1 MRNSAAVLLA
11 QSSLYQQ
18 AARKGLQQDAGAGQG
33 ITNCPQAL
41 TKMKKMVNPYE
52 YVRAHISEINFQV
65 LSADQIES
73 LGVAEIVRKE
83 IYDPMTRMPMDGGPL
98 DQRLGLSRKDGKCRT
113 CSEPLASCSGHF
125 GWYKLALPVFHAG
138 FFRHVYVI
146 CQMICKSCSRVMLD
160 PTKKMKYIQSL
171 RSSSE
176 LGQKRII
183 SKISSECKKTTVCF
197 YCKSVNGK
205 IKKASGMKIF
215 LDASEKGA
223 PALKEDLNALRCL
236 NLFRNIPADE
246 YALLGINQSPVN
258 FLIER
263 IVIPPASIR
272 PSVPVGQDGSNED
285 DLTVKISEIIH
296 CNQILVSSVQKGCP
310 YSVIL
315 EDWDFLQSQCAQL
328 IQPDSSG
335 KQIKGLLQRLKGK
348 HGRFR
353 GNLSGKRVDFSS
365 RTVISPDPNLQV
377 DQVGVPRHIAK
388 VLTIPER
395 VTEFNIKKLQ
405 RLVVNGE
412 KYPGANYII
421 YTNAPQPTS
430 GGSSGVLQDAQ
441 SAGSS
446 SVNAKSKTVSGG
458 AHKTARQNTGS
469 AGAPGQEM
477 KVFLKYGDRR
487 RAAQSLSIGDIVE
500 RHLQDGDIVL
510 FNRQPSLHRLSIM
523 AHRVK
528 VHADKTFKLNECVC
542 TPYNAD
548 FDGDEMNMHVLQTY
562 ESRAEAGE
570 LMGIKVNLLN
580 PRNGEPLIAAIQ
592 DFITGAYLLTSRNT
606 FFTAAEMGQYTSNL
620 HIRISTRPA
629 IVRPYRLYTGKQLV
643 QAMLDEACCS
653 EPGKESA
660 ERHERARTG
669 SRVDVT
675 LISRNRTYVSDWDVK
690 DGYFVVVRN
699 NYLFGRMDKSIIG
712 TENKETSLLY
722 VLSRKSN
729 TSVLRFLALIS
740 RLRFLTNFGFSMGLD
755 DVTPN
760 SRLNNEKARLFERE
774 YAKINTKIDDYRAKN
789 LELEPGCSLEETL
802 ESHIKSILNSLRES
816 CGNLCI
822 GKLNINNVPIIMHNC
837 GSKGSKINISQ
848 MVACVG
854 QQIISGK
861 RVPNGFSRRT
871 LPHFEPESKAPCDKG
886 FVASSFRSGLTSPE
900 FFFHAVSGREGLV
913 DTAVKTAE
921 TGYMQRRLMKALED
935 LSVMYDG
942 TVRSPDGS
950 LVQYVYGEDCMDPCL
965 VEGSEKV
972 RMDVLYEEVA
982 AEINHHLAA
991 GRDWSGRAVYKD
1003 TRKPEL
1009 QQDRTGEQIEKFL
1022 EEMLS
1027 KRGSPLLREYVQRN
1041 KERFVALFKHVYEQ
1055 KLESAKVEPGTAVG
1069 ALACQSIGEPG
1080 TQMTL
1085 KTFHFAGV
1093 ASMNITLGVPR
1104 LKEIINAVKNISTP
1118 IIKACLCCTDSLEEA
1133 RRIKGRI
1140 DRVYLKDI
1148 VSSITE
1154 IYTKNDIFLELEV
1167 SLQTISNL
1175 RLEIGLDHI
1184 KTVIDSEISSRTH
1197 VSKAHAGKSDVEVPF
1212 RADTGKFHFESYVK
1226 ENKIV
1231 LRTNRE
1237 DNKYFEMKGL
1247 KRALD
1252 LIIVSRIKTVK
1263 RVVLAKD
1270 GEYKLFVEG
1279 TGLRQILGTEGV
1291 DYKRTTTNN
1300 IMEIEGTLGIEA
1312 TRESIIREMQYT
1324 VSSHGIKIDV
1334 RHLMLLADT
1343 MTSRGELLGIT
1354 RFGIS
1359 KMKGSTLMLASFEQT
1374 GDHLFDAAIR
1384 NKGGAIKGVSE
1395 SIIMGRPISMGT
1407 GGVELFYKKQ
1417 FSS

>member
-1 MRNSAAVLLA
+1 M
-11 QSSLYQQ
+11 
-18 AARKGLQQDAGAGQG
+18 
-33 ITNCPQAL
+33 
-41 TKMKKMVNPYE
+41 MKQMVNPYE

-83 IYDPMTRMPMDGGPL
+83 IYDPVTRMPMDGGPL

-113 CSEPLASCSGHF
+113 CSEPLSSCSGHF
-125 GWYKLALPVFHAG
+125 GWYRLALPVFHAG
-138 FFRHVYVI
+138 FFRHIYVI
-146 CQMICKSCSRVMLD
+146 CQMICKNCSRVMLD
-160 PTKKMKYIQSL
+160 PSKKMKYLQSL
-171 RSSSE
+171 RSSTE
-176 LGQKRII
+176 LGQKRIV
-183 SKISSECKKTTVCF
+183 SKITSECKKTTICF
-197 YCKSVNGK
+197 YCKSSNGK
-205 IKKASGMKIF
+205 LRKASGMKIF
-215 LDASEKGA
+215 LDASEKET

-236 NLFRNIPADE
+236 NLFRNIPVDE

-377 DQVGVPRHIAK
+377 DQVGVPKHIAK

-395 VTEFNIKKLQ
+395 VTEFNIKKL
-405 RLVVNGE
+405 RKLVVSGE
-412 KYPGANYII
+412 MYPGANYVI
-421 YTNAPQPTS
+421 YTNTPQQTN
-430 GGSSGVLQDAQ
+430 GGNVGACQDTQ
-441 SAGSS
+441 STFKDKINIENVESTEAYNSP
-446 SVNAKSKTVSGG
+446 VDAHKSKKVADK
-458 AHKTARQNTGS
+458 AHRLPRKNIGTLAETM
-469 AGAPGQEM
+469 GQEI

-487 RAAQSLSIGDIVE
+487 RAAQSLAIGDIVE

-528 VHADKTFKLNECVC
+528 VHTDKTFKLNECVC

-562 ESRAEAGE
+562 ESRAEAEE

-606 FFTAAEMGQYTSNL
+606 FFTAAEMGQYTSSL
-620 HIRISTRPA
+620 HIRISVRPA

-643 QAMLDEACCS
+643 QAMLDEACCLDTS
-653 EPGKESA
+653 KRST
-660 ERHERARTG
+660 RTG
-669 SRVDVT
+669 RYRVDVT
-675 LISRNRTYVSDWDVK
+675 LISRNRTYVSNWDVR
-690 DGYFVVVRN
+690 DGYFVIARN
-699 NYLFGRMDKSIIG
+699 NYLFGRMDKAIIG

-729 TSVLRFLALIS
+729 ISVLKFLALVS
-740 RLRFLTNFGFSMGLD
+740 RLRFLTDLGFSMGLD

-760 SRLNNEKARLFERE
+760 SCLNSEKAQLFERE
-774 YAKINTKIDDYRAKN
+774 YANINTKIEDYRTKN

-822 GKLNINNVPIIMHNC
+822 GKLNINNVPLVMHNC

-854 QQIISGK
+854 QQIISGR
-861 RVPNGFSRRT
+861 RVPNGFSMRT
-871 LPHFEPESKAPCDKG
+871 LPHFEPESKTPCDKG

-972 RMDVLYEEVA
+972 RIDVLYEEVA
-982 AEINHHLAA
+982 ADINHHLALGHDWNGSLA
-991 GRDWSGRAVYKD
+991 HKYSRDIKLEEEKTD
-1003 TRKPEL
+1003 
-1009 QQDRTGEQIEKFL
+1009 EQIERFFDEAL
-1022 EEMLS
+1022 RTS
-1027 KRGSPLLREYVQRN
+1027 GSPLLKSYVNRN
-1041 KERFVALFKHVYEQ
+1041 KERIIALFKRMYKQ

-1118 IIKACLCCTDSLEEA
+1118 IVKACLCCSDNLEEA
-1133 RRIKGRI
+1133 RKTKGRI

-1148 VSSITE
+1148 ISSITE
-1154 IYTKNDIFLELEV
+1154 IYTKNDIFLEIDV
-1167 SLQTISNL
+1167 CQQTISNL
-1175 RLEIGLDHI
+1175 KLDIDLDYI
-1184 KTVIDSEISSRTH
+1184 KAVIYSEISTKTH
-1197 VSKAHAGKSDVEVPF
+1197 VQSARANTLESKHAGKNDSGIIF
-1212 RADTGKFHFESYVK
+1212 RTDTCKFRFESYVK

-1237 DNKYFEMKGL
+1237 DNKYFEMKAL

-1252 LIIVSRIKTVK
+1252 MIIVSRIKTVK

-1279 TGLRQILGTEGV
+1279 TGLKQILGTEGV

-1300 IMEIEGTLGIEA
+1300 LMEIECTLGIEA

-1343 MTSRGELLGIT
+1343 MTCRGELLGIT

-1384 NKGGAIKGVSE
+1384 NKGGAIRGVSE

-1407 GGVELFYKKQ
+1407 GGVELFCKK
-1417 FSS
+1417 

>member
-1 MRNSAAVLLA
+1 
-11 QSSLYQQ
+11 
-18 AARKGLQQDAGAGQG
+18 
-33 ITNCPQAL
+33 
-41 TKMKKMVNPYE
+41 MKKMVNPYE
-52 YVRAHISEINFQV
+52 YVRAHIAEINFQV

-83 IYDPMTRMPMDGGPL
+83 IYDPITRVPMNGGPL

-113 CSEPLASCSGHF
+113 CLEPLASCSGHF
-125 GWYKLALPVFHAG
+125 GWYRLALPVFHAG

-146 CQMICKSCSRVMLD
+146 CQMICKNCSRVMLD

-176 LGQKRII
+176 MGLKRIF
-183 SKISSECKKTTVCF
+183 SKISAECKKTTVCF
-197 YCKSVNGK
+197 YCKSTNGK
-205 IKKASGMKIF
+205 IRKASGMKIF

-236 NLFRNIPADE
+236 NLFKNIPMDE

-263 IVIPPASIR
+263 IVIPPATIR

-315 EDWDFLQSQCAQL
+315 EDWDFLQNQCAQL

-365 RTVISPDPNLQV
+365 RTVISPDPNLLV

-395 VTEFNIKKLQ
+395 VTEFNVKKLQ

-412 KYPGANYII
+412 TYPGANYII
-421 YTNAPQPTS
+421 YTNASQPRN
-430 GGSSGVLQDAQ
+430 GSSPGVLQDVK
-441 SAGSS
+441 SASGCRGTTENVESS
-446 SVNAKSKTVSGG
+446 EADSYLVDAYKSKKVADRTNR
-458 AHKTARQNTGS
+458 AYRQNTDASSGTT
-469 AGAPGQEM
+469 GQEM
-477 KVFLKYGDRR
+477 KVFLKYGNRR
-487 RAAQSLSIGDIVE
+487 NAAQSLAIGDVVE

-562 ESRAEAGE
+562 ESRAEASE
-570 LMGIKVNLLN
+570 LMGIKANLLN

-606 FFTAAEMGQYTSNL
+606 FFTAAKMGQYTSGL
-620 HIRISTRPA
+620 HIRISIRPA

-643 QAMLDEACCS
+643 QAMLDEACCL
-653 EPGKESA
+653 EPGKGST
-660 ERHERARTG
+660 ERRGCTRTREA
-669 SRVDVT
+669 RVDVT
-675 LISRNRTYVSDWDVK
+675 LVSRNRTYVNDWDVK
-690 DGYFVVVRN
+690 DGYFVIVRN
-699 NYLFGRMDKSIIG
+699 NYLFGRIDKSIIG

-729 TSVLRFLALIS
+729 TGVLKFLALIS
-740 RLRFLTNFGFSMGLD
+740 KLRFLTDLGFSLGLD

-760 SRLNNEKARLFERE
+760 SRLNNEKVWLFERE
-774 YAKINTKIDDYRAKN
+774 YAKINTKIEDYRTKK
-789 LELEPGCSLEETL
+789 LELEPGCNLEETL

-822 GKLNINNVPIIMHNC
+822 GKLNINNIPIVMHNC

-871 LPHFEPESKAPCDKG
+871 LPHFELESKAPCDKG

-965 VEGSEKV
+965 VEGNEKV

-982 AEINHHLAA
+982 AEINHHLTG
-991 GRDWSGRAVYKD
+991 GRYWNENAVYKD
-1003 TRKPEL
+1003 TREL
-1009 QQDRTGEQIEKFL
+1009 KLKQDKTDEQIEQFL
-1022 EEMLS
+1022 EERL
-1027 KRGSPLLREYVQRN
+1027 KIRGSPLLKTYVHRN
-1041 KERFVALFKHVYEQ
+1041 KEQFIALFKHVYKQ
-1055 KLESAKVEPGTAVG
+1055 RLESTRVEPGTAVG

-1118 IIKACLCCTDSLEEA
+1118 IVKTCLYCSDSLEDA
-1133 RRIKGRI
+1133 RKVKGRI
-1140 DRVYLKDI
+1140 DRVYLKDV
-1148 VSSITE
+1148 VSSVTE
-1154 IYTKNDIFLELEV
+1154 IYTKNDIFLEIKV
-1167 SLQTISNL
+1167 CLQAISSM
-1175 RLEIGLDHI
+1175 RLEMDLNYI
-1184 KTVIDSEISSRTH
+1184 KAVIDSEVSTKAH
-1197 VSKAHAGKSDVEVPF
+1197 VNVARAKITESKAHSGKEDSGTTF

-1226 ENKIV
+1226 GCKIV

-1237 DNKYFEMKGL
+1237 DNKYFDMKGL

-1263 RVVLAKD
+1263 RVVIAKD

-1300 IMEIEGTLGIEA
+1300 IIEIEGTLGIEA

-1343 MTSRGELLGIT
+1343 MTCRGELLGIT

-1407 GGVELFYKKQ
+1407 GCVELFCKK
-1417 FSS
+1417 

>member
-1 MRNSAAVLLA
+1 
-11 QSSLYQQ
+11 
-18 AARKGLQQDAGAGQG
+18 
-33 ITNCPQAL
+33 
-41 TKMKKMVNPYE
+41 MKKMVNPYE
-52 YVRAHISEINFQV
+52 YIRAQISEINFQV

-83 IYDPMTRMPMDGGPL
+83 IYDPMTRLPMVGGPL

-113 CSEPLASCSGHF
+113 CLEPLASCSGHF

-146 CQMICKSCSRVMLD
+146 CQMICKNCSHVMLD
-160 PTKKMKYIQSL
+160 PSKKMKYIHSL
-171 RSSSE
+171 HSSTE

-197 YCKSVNGK
+197 HCKSVNGK
-205 IKKASGMKIF
+205 IRKASGLKMF
-215 LDASEKGA
+215 LDVSEKGV

-236 NLFRNIPADE
+236 NLLKNIPEDE
-246 YALLGINQSPVN
+246 YSLLGINQSPVN
-258 FLIER
+258 FLIEK
-263 IVIPPASIR
+263 IVVPPASIR

-315 EDWDFLQSQCAQL
+315 EDWDFLQGQCAQL

-377 DQVGVPRHIAK
+377 DQVGVPIHIAK

-395 VTEFNIKKLQ
+395 VAEFNMKKLQ

-412 KYPGANYII
+412 TYPGANYII
-421 YTNAPQPTS
+421 YTNTPPQ
-430 GGSSGVLQDAQ
+430 AN
-441 SAGSS
+441 SS
-446 SVNAKSKTVSGG
+446 STRASKDASNFYKDTQG
-458 AHKTARQNTGS
+458 ARLDGSERQTKKVADESSRRPRPNTGEATDTAS
-469 AGAPGQEM
+469 QEI

-487 RAAQSLSIGDIVE
+487 RAAQSLAIGDIVE
-500 RHLQDGDIVL
+500 RHLQDGDVVL

-528 VHADKTFKLNECVC
+528 VHTDKTFKLNECVC

-570 LMGIKVNLLN
+570 LMGIKANLLN

-592 DFITGAYLLTSRNT
+592 DFITGAYLLTSKNT
-606 FFTAAEMGQYTSNL
+606 FFSAMEMGQYSSNL
-620 HIRISTRPA
+620 HIRICIRPA
-629 IVRPYRLYTGKQLV
+629 IMRPHRLYTGKQLV
-643 QAMLDEACCS
+643 QAMLDEACS
-653 EPGKESA
+653 VKPTEGSVGGHKGAHAGEIQA
-660 ERHERARTG
+660 RAN
-669 SRVDVT
+669 VT
-675 LISRNRTYVSDWDVK
+675 LMSRNRTYTSDWDMN
-690 DGYFVVVRN
+690 DGYFVIIRN
-699 NYLFGRMDKSIIG
+699 NYLFGRLDKSIIG

-722 VLSRKSN
+722 VLSKKSSAS
-729 TSVLRFLALIS
+729 TLKFLALIS
-740 RLRFLTNFGFSMGLD
+740 RLRFLTDIGFSMGLD

-760 SRLNNEKARLFERE
+760 ARLDKEKARLLEKE
-774 YAKINTKIDDYRAKN
+774 YAKINSKIDEYHTNN

-802 ESHIKSILNSLRES
+802 ESHIKSILNNLRES
-816 CGNLCI
+816 CGNLCV
-822 GKLNINNVPIIMHNC
+822 GELNINNVPIIMQNC

-861 RVPNGFSRRT
+861 RVPNGFNKRT
-871 LPHFEPESKAPCDKG
+871 LPHFELESKAPCDKG

-935 LSVMYDG
+935 LSVMYDE
-942 TVRSPDGS
+942 TVRSPNGS
-950 LVQYVYGEDCMDPCL
+950 LVQYIYGEDCMDPCL
-965 VEGSEKV
+965 VEGDEKI
-972 RMDVLYEEVA
+972 RMDVLYEEVVA
-982 AEINHHLAA
+982 DINHHLAT
-991 GRDWSGRAVYKD
+991 GCDWRGGAKLGD
-1003 TRKPEL
+1003 AEKTKL
-1009 QQDRTGEQIEKFL
+1009 EQGWSDVQIDKFL
-1022 EEMLS
+1022 DERLRT
-1027 KRGSPLLREYVQRN
+1027 RGSPLLKAYVERN
-1041 KERFVALFKHVYEQ
+1041 KERFGAFYKRAYKQ
-1055 KLESAKVEPGTAVG
+1055 KLDSVKMEPGTAVG

-1118 IIKACLCCTDSLEEA
+1118 IVKTCLSCPDILEEA
-1133 RRIKGRI
+1133 KKIKGRI

-1154 IYTKNDIFLELEV
+1154 IYTKDDVLLEV
-1167 SLQTISNL
+1167 EVCPQAISNR
-1175 RLEIGLDHI
+1175 RLEIDLNYI
-1184 KTVIDSEISSRTH
+1184 KAVIDSEISSKTH
-1197 VSKAHAGKSDVEVPF
+1197 VQNIRGKMYASKAHGECNDNSSIIFRSDSS
-1212 RADTGKFHFESYVK
+1212 KLQFESYIK
-1226 ENKIV
+1226 KNKII
-1231 LRTNRE
+1231 LRSNKE
-1237 DNKYFEMKGL
+1237 DNKYFKMKCI

-1252 LIIVSRIKTVK
+1252 LIIISQIKTVK
-1263 RVVLAKD
+1263 RVILAKD

-1279 TGLRQILGTEGV
+1279 TGLKQIFGTEGV
-1291 DYKRTTTNN
+1291 DYRRTTTNN
-1300 IMEIEGTLGIEA
+1300 IMEIEGILGIEA

-1324 VSSHGIKIDV
+1324 VSSHGIKIDI

-1359 KMKGSTLMLASFEQT
+1359 KMKASTLMLASFEQT

-1384 NKGGAIKGVSE
+1384 NKGGPIEGVSE

-1407 GGVELFYKKQ
+1407 GGVELFYKE
-1417 FSS
+1417 